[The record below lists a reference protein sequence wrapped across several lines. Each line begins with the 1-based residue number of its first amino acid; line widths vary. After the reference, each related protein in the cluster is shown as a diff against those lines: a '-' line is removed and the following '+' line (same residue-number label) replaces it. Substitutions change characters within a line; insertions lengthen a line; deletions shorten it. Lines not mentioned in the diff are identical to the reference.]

1 MLLRARTF
9 LKMGETVTSR
19 SVKLSANRWSQLWL
33 GLVCMILIAN
43 LQYAWTLFVS
53 PMHQA
58 RGWQLT
64 GIQIAFTIFVATE
77 TWFTPG
83 AGWLA
88 DHLGR
93 LRGPALITG
102 FGGVLVAAGWGIN
115 AYATSLAALYL
126 GSALAGI
133 GAGAVYATCVGN
145 AVKWFPDHRGL
156 AVGITAGGFGAG
168 AALTVVPVN
177 MMIHS
182 AGYQSAFLW
191 FGLGQ
196 GVLLLLLAPIMH
208 APAADELA
216 EIVPPRPRQSAV
228 NCTPRQVLASPV
240 FWLLYFMF
248 VLVSASGLMVTAQ
261 IAPIAKDFG
270 LTGTKLLFGMSAL
283 SVALVVDNVMNG
295 LARPFFGFISDRIGR
310 EPTMALA
317 FTLGAVSYWLLAV
330 AGHTPWLFVLSAAM
344 VFFTWGEIFSLFPST
359 CTDLFGTRY
368 ASANAGLLY
377 TAKGISVVLVPLGN
391 VLADRTG
398 SWTSVFLA
406 CAVANVLVVILAL
419 VILRPIRIHRHRTE
433 QALA

>member
-1 MLLRARTF
+1 L
-9 LKMGETVTSR
+9 
-19 SVKLSANRWSQLWL
+19 
-33 GLVCMILIAN
+33 
-43 LQYAWTLFVS
+43 
-53 PMHQA
+53 P
-58 RGWQLT
+58 
-64 GIQIAFTIFVATE
+64 GIQVAFTIFVAAE
-77 TWFTPG
+77 TWVTPG

-93 LRGPALITG
+93 RRGPALITALG
-102 FGGVLVAAGWGIN
+102 AILVSAGWALN
-115 AYATSLAALYL
+115 AYAASLAALYL

-156 AVGITAGGFGAG
+156 AVGLTAAGFGAG

-177 MMIHS
+177 MVIHA
-182 AGYQSAFLW
+182 AGYESAFLW

-208 APAADELA
+208 APAEGELA
-216 EIVPPRPRQSAV
+216 EIVAPRPRQSAV

-240 FWLLYFMF
+240 FWLLYLMF

-270 LTGTKLLFGMSAL
+270 LAGAPLLLGFSAL

-317 FTLGAVSYWLLAV
+317 FTLGAVSYWLLAIGGHSPWMFVV
-330 AGHTPWLFVLSAAM
+330 AAAL

-368 ASANAGLLY
+368 ASANAGMLY
-377 TAKGISVVLVPLGN
+377 TAKGASVFLVPLGN
-391 VLADRTG
+391 VLVARTG

-406 CAVANVLVVILAL
+406 CAVANVVVVVLAL
-419 VILRPIRIHRHRTE
+419 VILRPIRIYRHRTE
-433 QALA
+433 ALA

>member
-1 MLLRARTF
+1 M
-9 LKMGETVTSR
+9 TSR
-19 SVKLSANRWSQLWL
+19 SIKLSANRWSQLWL
-33 GLVCMILIAN
+33 GVVCMILIAN

-58 RGWQLT
+58 MGWALP
-64 GIQIAFTIFVATE
+64 GIQIAFTIFVAAE

-88 DHLGR
+88 DHLGGR
-93 LRGPALITG
+93 QGAPLMIGA
-102 FGGVLVAAGWGIN
+102 GGVLVAAGWVVN
-115 AYATSLAALYL
+115 AYAGSLAALYL
-126 GSALAGI
+126 GGGLAGI

-156 AVGITAGGFGAG
+156 AVGITAAGFGAG

-177 MMIHS
+177 MMIHA
-182 AGYQSAFLW
+182 AGYQNTFLC

-208 APAADELA
+208 APAEGELA
-216 EIVPPRPRQSAV
+216 DVAVPRPRQSGL

-240 FWLLYFMF
+240 FWLLYVMF

-261 IAPIAKDFG
+261 IAPIAKDYG
-270 LTGTKLLFGMSAL
+270 LTAAPLILGASAL

-310 EPTMALA
+310 EPTMAIA
-317 FTLGAVSYWLLAV
+317 FTLGGASYWLLAE
-330 AGHTPWLFVLSAAM
+330 AGHTPWMFVLAAAM

-368 ASANAGLLY
+368 ASANAGMLY
-377 TAKGISVVLVPLGN
+377 TAKGVSVFLVPLGN
-391 VLADRTG
+391 VLVARTG
-398 SWTSVFLA
+398 SWSSVFLA
-406 CAVANVLVVILAL
+406 CALANAVVVILAL
-419 VILRPIRIHRHRTE
+419 FILRPIRIHRHRAET
-433 QALA
+433 ALA